1 MQITRLTWTPYR
13 LQFAGAFG
21 TARSNLRVREGVIIR
36 LETDSGLTG
45 LGEAAPLPEFGGG
58 YPADVVGW
66 LAQLAPEITGQPV
79 STLETQL
86 TGLLDKGGPGAAA
99 TACGLETAAFD
110 ILAQAANLPLA
121 QWLATFGGSPAKTA
135 AKTVPVNATIG
146 QPDLLAACEAA
157 RQAMLAGFRCI
168 KLKVGLAN
176 SLAGEVARVEAVRQ
190 ASGPLVTLRL
200 DANGGWK
207 VRQAIEILQALEQFD
222 LELIEQPVA
231 AADLTG
237 LAEVRRQVKI
247 PIAADEPVTGV
258 AAARAIIAAGAA
270 DFLVIKPMV
279 VGGLR
284 AGLQIIELAQAAGLG
299 CFVTT
304 TIDSGVGIAAALHLA
319 ANLAVPIP
327 YCGLATAA
335 LLTGSLVQQ
344 VPPVEGGQM
353 IVPTRPGLGV
363 DLLFKDTARP
373 GQSWPPNS
381 MT

>member
-1 MQITRLTWTPYR
+1 
-13 LQFAGAFG
+13 
-21 TARSNLRVREGVIIR
+21 LRVREGLIIR

-58 YPADVVGW
+58 YPADVVRW

-79 STLETQL
+79 SMLEVRL
-86 TGLLDKGGPGAAA
+86 AGLRDRGGPGAAA

-121 QWLATFGGSPAKTA
+121 QWLATISGSPSHTA

-146 QPDLLAACEAA
+146 QPDLQAACEAA
-157 RQAMLAGFRCI
+157 RQAVLAGFRCI
-168 KLKVGLAN
+168 KLKVGLAS
-176 SLAGEVARVEAVRQ
+176 SLAGEVARVGAVRE
-190 ASGPLVTLRL
+190 ALGPLVKLRL
-200 DANGGWK
+200 DANGGWT
-207 VRQAIEILQALEQFD
+207 VAQAINILQALEQFD
-222 LELIEQPVA
+222 LELVEQPVA
-231 AADLTG
+231 AADLAG
-237 LAEVRRQVKI
+237 LAEVRRRVRI
-247 PIAADEPVTGV
+247 PIAADEPVTGIT
-258 AAARAIIAAGAA
+258 ATRAIIVAEAA

-284 AGLQIIELAQAAGLG
+284 AGLQIIKLAQAAGLG

-319 ANLAVPIP
+319 ANLAAPVP

-344 VPPVEGGQM
+344 VPPVEDGQM
-353 IVPTRPGLGV
+353 LVPQRPGLGV
-363 DLLFKDTARP
+363 DLLL
-373 GQSWPPNS
+373 
-381 MT
+381 